1 VAGNQESYDRFSG
14 AVDGPMTIL
23 TLVWLP
29 VLVVPFVAHLKPAL
43 ADACNAI
50 DYTVWAL
57 FVVEYLIKLGLA
69 PSRWGFV
76 KTHVLDLIVI
86 SVPFLRPIRA
96 LRILRLLRAAT
107 VAGEGLTRAKRLL
120 TQHGLHYVLLAAI
133 ILVFAGAAAEL
144 NFERKAPHANIHGY
158 GDALWWAITT
168 VTTVGYGDRF
178 PVTAGGRGVAVVLML
193 VGIGLIGVITANVAS
208 YFVTKENSGERDQL
222 DALESRLTR
231 IESLLEAIA
240 ERTGVATA
248 SSELLTFNGAEPDDG
263 RASIASRAVED
274 GYRRIS

>member
-1 VAGNQESYDRFSG
+1 MAGSQESYDRFSG

-23 TLVWLP
+23 TLLWLP
-29 VLVVPFVAHLKPAL
+29 VLVVPLVTHLQPAL

-57 FVVEYLIKLGLA
+57 FVVEYLVKLGLA
-69 PSRWGFV
+69 PKRWVFV

-107 VAGEGLTRAKRLL
+107 VAGEGLRRSRRLL

-144 NFERKAPHANIHGY
+144 GFERKAPHSNIHSY
-158 GDALWWAITT
+158 GDALWWAMST

-178 PVTAGGRGVAVVLML
+178 PVSAGGRGVAVVLML

-208 YFVTKENSGERDQL
+208 YFVSQENSDERDKL
-222 DALESRLTR
+222 DVLESRLAR
-231 IESLLEAIA
+231 IEGLLEAIA
-240 ERTGVATA
+240 ERTGVTMA
-248 SSELLTFNGAEPDDG
+248 SPDELTLE
-263 RASIASRAVED
+263 AVE
-274 GYRRIS
+274 GELAAVSAIRRGG

>member
-133 ILVFAGAAAEL
+133 IVVFAGAAAEL

-193 VGIGLIGVITANVAS
+193 VDIGLIGVITANVAS
-208 YFVTKENSGERDQL
+208 YFVTKENSDERDKL
-222 DALESRLTR
+222 DALEERLTR
-231 IESLLEAIA
+231 IEGLLEIIA
-240 ERTGVATA
+240 GRAGAAMTT
-248 SSELLTFNGAEPDDG
+248 STELFVNGSEPDDSTMAQSVQG
-263 RASIASRAVED
+263 VDLRK
-274 GYRRIS
+274 